1 MRSAVRSLFASRF
14 VAVPGTGV
22 GLLAALVAT
31 LTIAGC
37 SQSPEPKFVFGEST
51 GKLYRPAQK
60 AVEMELVKDFG
71 EPNHIVVWEKLPV
84 DFGAFDGVVEQSAA
98 NFSDPVKVKLTR
110 KANSK
115 VPMSADDLRG
125 AGIIWTSGAN
135 ADATAWDP
143 KGREVPLDYEVAHY
157 DPKES
162 TLSVSVWPAI
172 AGEKGKLDPPKAGDK
187 FTVLGPMLQQGHK
200 LYMTHCEHCH
210 GVSGDGKGP
219 TASYFDIKPRDY
231 RLGRFKFTSTKST
244 DRATRDD
251 LVRTVRQ
258 GIPGTY
264 MPSFLLFTDEEIGPI
279 VEYVRWLAMRG
290 EFEERSGAE
299 FLSGQFGS
307 EDVSQR
313 VKGGETRESIETA
326 LDNYIKSE
334 YPGVADDLAGRINTS
349 WTASEQP
356 DALVTPKI
364 ARTPDTPES
373 RERGRKLF
381 RSDTAKCAQCHGPA
395 GKGDGPQTEDYQVI
409 LGTNKKRTIPGLF
422 DDWGN
427 PIKPRDLTSG
437 IYRGG
442 RRPLDLYRRIY
453 SGIKGT
459 PMPPFGTALKD
470 EEIWDIVNYAMS
482 LPYGSGS
489 ENSELRQSKIASAS
503 PVGGG

>member
-1 MRSAVRSLFASRF
+1 VPSAFAHRRLATKASLLTAV
-14 VAVPGTGV
+14 VA
-22 GLLAALVAT
+22 LLTA
-31 LTIAGC
+31 AGC
-37 SQSPEPKFVFGEST
+37 GESPEPKFVYSEST
-51 GKLYRPAQK
+51 GKLYKPAQR
-60 AVEMELVKDFG
+60 AVEAELVKDFG
-71 EPNHIVVWEKLPV
+71 EPNRIVVWEKLPV
-84 DFGAFDGVVEQSAA
+84 DFGTFDGVVEETAT

-110 KANSK
+110 KADSK
-115 VPMSADDLRG
+115 IPMSTDDLRG
-125 AGIIWTSGAN
+125 AGLVWTSGSN
-135 ADATAWDP
+135 SDATAWDP
-143 KGREVPLDYEVAHY
+143 KGREVHLDYEVAHY
-157 DPKES
+157 DPTTSKLAVRV
-162 TLSVSVWPAI
+162 TPAI
-172 AGEKGKLDPPKAGDK
+172 AGEKGKLDPPKTGDK

-231 RLGRFKFTSTKST
+231 RMGRFKFTSTKSS
-244 DRATRDD
+244 DRATRAD

-279 VEYVRWLAMRG
+279 VEYIRWLAMRG
-290 EFEERSGAE
+290 EFEEKSNAE
-299 FLSGQFGS
+299 FVSGQFS
-307 EDVSQR
+307 AEDVSQR
-313 VKGGETRESIETA
+313 QKQPGGESREAIEKS
-326 LDNYIKSE
+326 LDDYIKSQWPAAADE
-334 YPGVADDLAGRINTS
+334 VADRLATS
-349 WTASEQP
+349 WTAAEQP

-364 ARTPDTPES
+364 ARTADTPES

-381 RSDTAKCAQCHGPA
+381 HSDTAKCAQCHGPA

-409 LGTNKKRTIPGLF
+409 LGTNKKRNVPGLF

-442 RRPLDLYRRIY
+442 RRPLDVYRRIY

-459 PMPPFGTALKD
+459 PMPPFGTALKE

-489 ENSELRQSKIASAS
+489 GVPEVNQSKIASAS

>member
-1 MRSAVRSLFASRF
+1 LAAVSAAKLGLLSSL
-14 VAVPGTGV
+14 VAV
-22 GLLAALVAT
+22 LAVS
-31 LTIAGC
+31 GC
-37 SQSPEPKFVFGEST
+37 GESPQPKFVVGEST
-51 GKLYRPAQK
+51 LKLYRPAQR
-60 AVEMELVKDFG
+60 AVEAELVKDFG
-71 EPNHIVVWEKLPV
+71 EPNRPVVWQKLPV
-84 DFGAFDGVVEQSAA
+84 DFGAFDGVVEETAQ
-98 NFSDPVKVKLTR
+98 NFSDPVKIKLTR
-110 KANSK
+110 KADSK
-115 VPMSADDLRG
+115 IPMAAEDLRG
-125 AGIIWTSGAN
+125 AGLIWTTGAN
-135 ADATAWDP
+135 SDATAWDQ
-143 KGREVPLDYEVAHY
+143 KGREVHLDYEVERY
-157 DPKES
+157 DPETSKLAVRV
-162 TLSVSVWPAI
+162 TPAI

-187 FTVLGPMLQQGHK
+187 FTVLGPVLQQGHK

-219 TASYFDIKPRDY
+219 TGGYFDIKPRDY
-231 RLGRFKFTSTKST
+231 RLGRFKFTSTKSN
-244 DRATRDD
+244 DRARRDD
-251 LVRTVRQ
+251 LVRTIRQ

-279 VEYVRWLAMRG
+279 VEYIRWLAIRG
-290 EFEERSGAE
+290 EFEEKSDAE
-299 FLSGQFGS
+299 FANGQYTAD
-307 EDVSQR
+307 DVSQR
-313 VKGGETRESIETA
+313 QKGGEAREAIEAA
-326 LDNYIKSE
+326 LDNYIRSE
-334 YPGVADDLAGRINTS
+334 YPAVADDLADRIGGS
-349 WTASEQP
+349 WTAAEQP

-364 ARTPDTPES
+364 ARTADTADS

-381 RSDTAKCAQCHGPA
+381 HSDTAKCAQCHGPA

-409 LGTNKKRTIPGLF
+409 LGTNKKRTVPGLF

-442 RRPLDLYRRIY
+442 RRPLDIYRRIY

-489 ENSELRQSKIASAS
+489 GVPEVNQSKIASAS

>member
-1 MRSAVRSLFASRF
+1 M
-14 VAVPGTGV
+14 
-22 GLLAALVAT
+22 
-31 LTIAGC
+31 
-37 SQSPEPKFVFGEST
+37 
-51 GKLYRPAQK
+51 
-60 AVEMELVKDFG
+60 KDFG

-84 DFGAFDGVVEQSAA
+84 DFGAFDGVVEESAA
-98 NFSDPVKVKLTR
+98 NFTDPVKVKLTR

-125 AGIIWTSGAN
+125 AGLICTSAN
-135 ADATAWDP
+135 SDATAWDP

-157 DPKES
+157 DPKAS
-162 TLSVSVWPAI
+162 TLAVSVAPAI

-219 TASYFDIKPRDY
+219 TAGYFDIKPRDY
-231 RLGRFKFTSTKST
+231 RLGRFKFTSTKSN

-264 MPSFLLFTDEEIGPI
+264 MPSFLLFTDEEVGPI

-299 FLSGQFGS
+299 FLSGQYGS

-326 LDNYIKSE
+326 LENYIKSE

-356 DALVTPKI
+356 DAGDAQDCPHARHARVAGARPQAVPFRHGQVRSVTGRRARGTVRRPRI
-364 ARTPDTPES
+364 TRSFWARTRSEKFPDCLMT
-373 RERGRKLF
+373 GAT
-381 RSDTAKCAQCHGPA
+381 RS
-395 GKGDGPQTEDYQVI
+395 
-409 LGTNKKRTIPGLF
+409 N
-422 DDWGN
+422 
-427 PIKPRDLTSG
+427 RDLTSG

-459 PMPPFGTALKD
+459 PMPPFGTALKE
-470 EEIWDIVNYAMS
+470 EEIWDLVNYAMS

-489 ENSELRQSKIASAS
+489 ENPELPQSKIASAS

>member
-1 MRSAVRSLFASRF
+1 VHQ
-14 VAVPGTGV
+14 TGA

-31 LTIAGC
+31 LTFVGC
-37 SQSPEPKFVFGEST
+37 GQTADPRFVYGEST

-60 AVEMELVKDFG
+60 AVETELVKDFG
-71 EPNHIVVWEKLPV
+71 EPNHLVVWDKLPV
-84 DFGAFDGVVEQSAA
+84 DYGTFEGVVEEPATH
-98 NFSDPVKVKLTR
+98 FSDALHVKITR
-110 KANSK
+110 KADSK
-115 VPMSADDLRG
+115 IPLSADDLRG
-125 AGIIWTSGAN
+125 AGLVWTSGSN
-135 ADATAWDP
+135 SDATAWDP
-143 KGREVPLDYEVAHY
+143 KGKEVPLDYEVSHY
-157 DPKES
+157 DPKTS
-162 TLSVSVWPAI
+162 TLVVQVTPGI
-172 AGEKGKLDPPKAGDK
+172 AADRLDAPKRGDK

-231 RLGRFKFTSTKST
+231 RLGRFKFTSTKSN
-244 DRATRDD
+244 DKARRDD
-251 LVRTVRQ
+251 LARTVRQ

-279 VEYVRWLAMRG
+279 VEYIRWLAIRG
-290 EFEERSGAE
+290 EFEDRSCAE
-299 FLSGQFGS
+299 FLGGQYGT
-307 EDVSQR
+307 EDVAQR
-313 VKGGETRESIETA
+313 VKGGESREAIEKS
-326 LDNYIKSE
+326 LDEYIKT
-334 YPGVADDLAGRINTS
+334 PDQWPKAADDVADRISAS
-349 WTASEQP
+349 WAAAEQP

-381 RSDTAKCAQCHGPA
+381 HSDTAKCAQCHGPA
-395 GKGDGPQTEDYQVI
+395 GKGDGPQTEDYQAI
-409 LGTNKKRTIPGLF
+409 LGSNKKRTIPGLF

-442 RRPLDLYRRIY
+442 RRPLDIYRRIY

-470 EEIWDIVNYAMS
+470 EDIWDIVNYAMS
-482 LPYGSGS
+482 LPYGAGS
-489 ENSELRQSKIASAS
+489 EDSELRQSKIASAN

>member
-1 MRSAVRSLFASRF
+1 MRSLFASRF

-37 SQSPEPKFVFGEST
+37 NQSPEPKFVFAEST
-51 GKLYRPAQK
+51 GNLYRPAQK
-60 AVEMELVKDFG
+60 AVETELVRDFG

-84 DFGAFDGVVEQSAA
+84 DFGAFDGVVEQTAA
-98 NFSDPVKVKLTR
+98 NFTDPVKVKLTR

-125 AGIIWTSGAN
+125 AGLIWTSGAN
-135 ADATAWDP
+135 SDATAWDS

-157 DPKES
+157 DPKAS
-162 TLSVSVWPAI
+162 TLAVSVAPAI

-313 VKGGETRESIETA
+313 VKGGETREAIEKS
-326 LDNYIKSE
+326 LDEYIKS
-334 YPGVADDLAGRINTS
+334 PDQWPKAADDLADRINTS

-381 RSDTAKCAQCHGPA
+381 RSDTAKCRSVTVRRA
-395 GKGDGPQTEDYQVI
+395 
-409 LGTNKKRTIPGLF
+409 
-422 DDWGN
+422 
-427 PIKPRDLTSG
+427 
-437 IYRGG
+437 RGMG
-442 RRPLDLYRRIY
+442 RRPRITR
-453 SGIKGT
+453 SFWART
-459 PMPPFGTALKD
+459 R
-470 EEIWDIVNYAMS
+470 
-482 LPYGSGS
+482 
-489 ENSELRQSKIASAS
+489 SELS
-503 PVGGG
+503 PDCSTTGATRSSHAT